1 MLKIPYTGSSPL
13 VQATL
18 MNKGKAKEILLA
30 KGLPTLPFQ
39 IFKSNDILPALKRG
53 VSTSK
58 GECPLA
64 SIHPRSKEQGILE
77 VANKALVISATKL
90 KKKEVLEIKNRL
102 SSLFQNKDLR
112 IETLVEAKVLG
123 GLKIQI
129 GSKVIDLSIEGKI
142 NKMRDL
148 LTNG

>member
-1 MLKIPYTGSSPL
+1 M
-13 VQATL
+13 
-18 MNKGKAKEILLA
+18 
-30 KGLPTLPFQ
+30 
-39 IFKSNDILPALKRG
+39 KSDK
-53 VSTSK
+53 
-58 GECPLA
+58 
-64 SIHPRSKEQGILE
+64 
-77 VANKALVISATKL
+77 NKALVISSTKL

-102 SSLFQNKDLR
+102 SSLFENKALR

-129 GSKVIDLSIEGKI
+129 GSKVIDLTIEGKI